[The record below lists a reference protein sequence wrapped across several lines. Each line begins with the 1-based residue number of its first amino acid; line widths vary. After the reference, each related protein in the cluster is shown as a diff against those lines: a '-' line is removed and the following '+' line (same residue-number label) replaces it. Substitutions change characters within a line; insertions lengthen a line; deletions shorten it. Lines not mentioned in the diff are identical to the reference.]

1 MVAPVS
7 IVIPTLNAA
16 AGIAP
21 TLACLVEGVSM
32 GLVREL
38 IIVDGGSDDG
48 ISQIAEDVGAIFL
61 TCEAGRGRQLAMG
74 AEHASAS
81 WVLFLHADTVLNVDW
96 SLAVATHV
104 NNQTDAGY
112 GRLAFDDAGLVAK
125 IVSGGA
131 NLRSRILGLPYGD
144 QGLLVSRRMYKSV
157 GGFRDIP
164 LMEDVAMASA
174 LRSKLRQ
181 LDVTATTS
189 TARYQRD
196 GWAKRIFKN
205 LTLLARFKMGVDP
218 AKLARAYRK

>member
-48 ISQIAEDVGAIFL
+48 IAQIAEDVGAIFL

-74 AEHASAS
+74 AEHASAT

-144 QGLLVSRRMYKSV
+144 QGLLVSRRMYKDPLVGSV
-157 GGFRDIP
+157 
-164 LMEDVAMASA
+164 
-174 LRSKLRQ
+174 
-181 LDVTATTS
+181 
-189 TARYQRD
+189 
-196 GWAKRIFKN
+196 IF
-205 LTLLARFKMGVDP
+205 P
-218 AKLARAYRK
+218 